1 MHQVSETTS
10 VEQQDAV
17 RDYLRAVG
25 VEDDYACAD
34 QPCDV
39 CGGTHFSTLVDEVE
53 IGQGRRW
60 KLPVVMCDTCGFVM
74 QNPRFEPEF
83 YDAYYRKH
91 YRMNLFGATE
101 PERAFMVDQL
111 RRGERLLGSLESY
124 LPATGRLLDV
134 GCSAGGLMVPFAKRG
149 WEVLGTDPDAGY
161 AEYGARHLKLKI
173 ETVGAEDMVLPEAH
187 FDLVIITGSL
197 EHVHDVNRTLELCR
211 RATRED
217 GLMFIEG
224 RALLGGVALGTFSH
238 THRRYLTLRSIGLLM
253 RKHGWEPILSTDEPL
268 TGPTRPGGV
277 YVLGRASEPMNA
289 DAFAVAVREG
299 AADEQAK
306 MRSTVATLPGARS

>member
-1 MHQVSETTS
+1 MHQVS
-10 VEQQDAV
+10 DASEAQ
-17 RDYLRAVG
+17 RDAAREYLRAVG
-25 VEDDYACAD
+25 VEDDYACAE

-39 CGGTHFSTLVDEVE
+39 CGGSHFAPLVDEVE
-53 IGQGRRW
+53 IGHDRRW
-60 KLPVVMCDTCGFVM
+60 KLPVVMCENCGFVM

-91 YRMNLFGATE
+91 YRVNLFGATE

-111 RRGERLLGSLESY
+111 RRGERLLQSLESY

-134 GCSAGGLMVPFAKRG
+134 GCSAGGLMVSFAKRG

-161 AEYGARHLKLKI
+161 AEYGARHLKLRI
-173 ETVGAEDMVLPEAH
+173 ETVGAEDMVLPEGH
-187 FDLVIITGSL
+187 FDLVVITGSL

-211 RATRED
+211 RATSEG

-224 RALLGGVALGTFSH
+224 RALRGGIALGTFSH

-277 YVLGRASEPMNA
+277 YVLGRAAEPMSA
-289 DAFAVAVREG
+289 AAFAAAAREG
-299 AADEQAK
+299 AAEEMATI
-306 MRSTVATLPGARS
+306 RAAVAALPGACS